1 MGAGTDTKAA
11 SAKLTANP
19 RPAPL
24 ICCARQDQ
32 PSFKHWLPCAAL
44 CWSCAGGRCTASRLL
59 CTHSRS
65 PSSLPLFL
73 TTYHHHHTPPHHHHQ
88 LRRPKSALVTR
99 RPTSPPCDRREK
111 IQLTHFSLPS
121 PPITLEPSLLLGR
134 EASIAPLCCRRGR
147 IRFLPA

>member
-44 CWSCAGGRCTASRLL
+44 RWSCAGGRCTASRLL

-99 RPTSPPCDRREK
+99 RPTSPPCDHRENC
-111 IQLTHFSLPS
+111 IFSPLRPS
-121 PPITLEPSLLLGR
+121 RSNHHHRGTVKLGLLLSAVARSHSFPAG
-134 EASIAPLCCRRGR
+134 IAYS
-147 IRFLPA
+147 